1 MDLLYNQEKV
11 IDEELEKKN
20 FKHAAENLSSLWN
33 SIVIDKHPANSM
45 YVDPPD
51 LPEHVKKSNVNL
63 RLEEQTWINNHVR
76 SSQYFLQIVKC
87 D

>member
-20 FKHAAENLSSLWN
+20 FKHAAETLWKYPVN
-33 SIVIDKHPANSM
+33 VYSM
-45 YVDPPD
+45 YIDPPD

-63 RLEEQTWINNHVR
+63 RLEEQTWMNNHIR

-87 D
+87 N